1 MNDYFLRILIRQR
14 QAEILAAVRG
24 AQQLQPVR
32 FRLTPDN
39 KSQRRF
45 RSFILRVKAQWLSRL
60 QRLLKE

>member
-45 RSFILRVKAQWLSRL
+45 RSFILRVKA
-60 QRLLKE
+60 